1 MSFNIN
7 AQVILTGPKNIKT
20 VTSQIQQQLQGLN
33 VNVNLTI
40 PKKVQSQL
48 NQLNQGIGKVNAS
61 AKNLGT
67 AAKGAGQSL
76 NSVSDSAKR
85 AGGAMQMLGKETALT
100 FKRFAA
106 AGLVT
111 ATFFKLT
118 SAIADA
124 IPKALE
130 FQREMVKLQQVTGKT
145 AQEVGKVGDATRSLS
160 RRLGIDANELAS
172 VARIFAQAGQTLAQV
187 QDSLKAVARSSLA
200 PTFGTMEQT
209 AEGLI
214 ASLNQFNISASQSE
228 QVLGSLNRVSKKFA
242 VESSDLVAAIR
253 RAGGVFA
260 VSAGQMTEPIEAL
273 QQFSAIFT
281 AVRSTTRES
290 AETIATGLRT
300 IFTRMQRRGTIEAL
314 QSLGVELTDTSGKF
328 VGIYEGFSR
337 ISKAIKTMVQAGD
350 SVTLSAITEELGG
363 IRQMGKLVPALQ
375 NFAKAEKALMEGR
388 KGAAEGLGPDVAKG
402 LTPLIKQ
409 FELLQARFQ
418 DFIRTIADSSTF
430 ATMSKMA
437 LGLANAFLKI
447 GEVLTPLLPMM
458 TALMLKKGVQMGGG
472 FLSGFMGGFGGG
484 PGMGAT
490 AGAALGGGKGSQ
502 QAASTNLVNK
512 VAQLITTNNSQL
524 TQLQTVNTNLQSM
537 QAVMTDKLQ
546 QIILA
551 SRGGMGGGGR
561 RGFASGGLVPG
572 SGSGDTV
579 PAMLSPGEFVI
590 RKSSVGS
597 YGAENLDG
605 INKYGSGGMVLWG
618 TDDSQYG
625 GLYARPRA
633 KSAQSTGSVSAVTS
647 KKSGGKEVLAKYGD
661 PTSYLVSQRK
671 ETQFEDAMAIGFRVM
686 ISHLSEELAGRD
698 KILKEGPIAKSI
710 EDEIGID
717 DMSGK
722 VFEGVLKNIS
732 GSFGQGGTSGS
743 TWDIPSNTITD
754 SDALSS
760 LFGDGT
766 TSLPTGK
773 DYDAKITA
781 NRKLRLSVMEKAIK
795 SGQYTED
802 SIATFGGAYGHYS
815 SKQLASMPK
824 GKKNKQTGLTVQ
836 GAAVV
841 KRIDELKAAKKNT
854 ANLLNEPGQKDL
866 LTQMKIRIDAQKNEI
881 QKLLPATAIKAAAG
895 GAMTGSDTV
904 PALLTP
910 GEYVINKKSAQS
922 FGYGNLNSINKYAKG
937 GPVAVQKFNV
947 GGGPVN
953 WAQTDWA
960 GAGQQSSSP
969 RKKPKQSS
977 SRKLGEGGALGASGA
992 NLQLAIGNL
1001 AGGMTGLVSSF
1012 GQIKDSGLSF
1022 AAALNVATSGA
1033 MLFAAANSLGI
1044 GSLKTALGGFMG
1056 GLKTSVADSAATA
1069 KLLGASGAE
1078 MTAAGATQ
1086 AQMTM
1091 RGASGDMIGIN
1102 KGGIKRSGGA
1112 GSVKDFIADSPK
1124 NTLGLKAGVKSKGF
1138 TVQNQKG
1145 LEGFKTGMKGAVGSI
1160 SDKFKGLGKK
1170 SGWLGKKFALLGNK
1184 ISGAGTLI
1192 SGAAVPLGVLA
1203 VAAVAAVAVFFLL
1216 KTAGDALVNAFSGL
1230 QEKTDSW
1237 ATAGADGR
1245 QISGRKGV
1253 TAKQVGGAE
1262 FGKALVTVFAALAA
1276 ATVFLTIAKL
1286 ALSAAVWTTI
1296 APFALLAVGLIALI
1310 AIFNAFAAINIEAAR
1325 QAEFLAYE
1333 RLGSAADKA
1342 AISLKK
1348 LADDQNITSSE
1359 LAEAARIQAAVAKET
1374 VKSAAMTQN
1383 VADAEASGLSNLDS
1397 QGSAADAET
1406 VEANKTWIGAGK
1418 MLLVRLGDM
1427 ANVTRLGGS
1436 PEYDEERKAM
1446 QAEAQ
1451 INVGSS
1457 AFLTATDASAEKLGD
1472 DLGADQFGQNLDRAF
1487 KQAIARVDTDFLKGA
1502 SVDMDS
1508 MNKAMVEAGLST
1520 NAMTQALLAERG
1532 ARMQSDIAKE
1542 ARKGTLEGK
1551 ALASGYAAAAQAAQ
1565 RHGKVLENMTAAE
1578 ITSMLITD
1586 GHTKTVT
1593 QNGQQVKV
1601 LSDRFRGVI
1610 PDIDRMNQKMKEEQV
1625 ERQRTTFLMT
1635 KLETAAQLAN
1645 TAVDM
1650 LTVGFGR
1657 MAATMGEAVG
1667 ILGIQMNNAAK
1678 ITADASSSVQSYA
1691 AQVNVFKNLET
1702 SSTADIESA
1711 TAGTL
1716 NQIGV
1721 TDSDTV
1727 QGVSETV
1734 ILKKMLPDLIQ
1745 QATADIADTP
1755 DLETPKEIFDSL
1767 ESTASDMG
1775 IDFSKLPPAI
1785 IEQLKGSIGGIMK
1798 RQGGSV
1804 NIEEIFKTMLS
1815 TEEFGKLSE
1824 AMSKASGA
1832 ITDSMGKIQDGLNKI
1847 SETFV
1852 SILKQE
1858 VAIVQAGIASRQKE
1872 VAILKTTTDALAQF
1886 EPNKGKKTV
1895 AQAEAAQAARQ
1906 QKIFGAGS
1914 TASGWSGATT
1924 DIAQQANRVQYETD
1938 ENLVKRRALAA
1949 AGGSVMGLGSSAEDQ
1964 KAIEDGRAARESGL
1978 VDTSTQEAELRA
1990 NTTALEHEKAALQ
2003 ALLSS
2008 TDKLTAVQNE
2018 LASAAKSRMTAREL
2032 VQADMN
2038 KMAEAN
2044 QIKDPVKKEQF
2055 LEEAFRGRRAFEK
2068 FQTGEDMTDKE
2079 FQALGAGGL
2088 EEGIK
2093 IAQADPNVNLD
2104 DAGAEEIR
2112 RKYFEFL
2119 RNNYEAM
2126 NTRAGG
2132 RNEPVFKGDALEQN
2146 LRIADLAATTTTDK
2160 EEDLK
2165 TDAKEEAQK
2174 KADAQKMLDDIG
2186 ITGMK
2191 KGLNDTEAAL
2201 GVFKD
2206 NVAAAGAALEKIFKD
2221 IKAITDDAQEIRESA
2236 EQGLDSS
2243 AVGSRD
2249 VASERVRELADRREA
2264 SAAQAQAAIQRVA
2277 DNRGGFVQGELDE
2290 KGALKAGGVGVDDIL
2305 DMDNADLMDAGVGTE
2320 KEIIEIKKT
2329 LTAMKG
2335 REGDVTEGGA
2345 IAGRQFGVAV
2355 TSADIARE
2363 LLNDAAAA
2371 GTITQGQ
2378 ADAGSDPV
2386 DGAKVFNALM
2396 QNNDLFKKFVTEAT
2410 TPGSIYVHDIHT
2422 EKLQKSMQGDL
2433 SSQLTVMKKGE
2444 GGQPK
2449 GHNKNA
2455 RIQQSAANVPKSGYQ
2470 QWVDAMGGQEEVD
2483 KLQGV
2488 PKGSKH
2494 SMYNEDGTKRPRQPF
2509 SDPTI
2514 EAAYQTT
2521 LDQPQN
2527 QGGNGSLFQTHKPPS
2542 KYTEDP
2548 RSPSPDGTTMP
2559 SRQGNAST
2567 MVGGSAPGA
2576 GGAGGNLTEL
2586 KAMIDTLNRV
2596 ADGIV
2601 ISVAMPPI
2609 EVILNTA
2616 GFTDQMTNI
2625 VTKLALD
2632 AMSNQL
2638 PVIIEDRKTEVLRAL
2653 GMENA

>member
-20 VTSQIQQQLQGLN
+20 VTSQIKQQLQGLN

-661 PTSYLVSQRK
+661 PTSYLVSQQK

-937 GPVAVQKFNV
+937 GPVAVQKFA
-947 GGGPVN
+947 GGSPGGVN
-953 WAQTDWA
+953 PMLYGSGTGMPPQRS
-960 GAGQQSSSP
+960 QPS
-969 RKKPKQSS
+969 KPKQSS
-977 SRKLGEGGALGASGA
+977 SRKLGEGGGLGASGA

-1091 RGASGDMIGIN
+1091 RGVSGDMIGIN
-1102 KGGIKRSGGA
+1102 KGGIKKAGGA
-1112 GSVKDFIADSPK
+1112 GSVKDFIAGSPK
-1124 NTLGLKAGVKSKGF
+1124 NTLGLKAGAKSKGF

-1253 TAKQVGGAE
+1253 TAKQVGNAE
-1262 FGKALVTVFAALAA
+1262 TGKALVTGFAALTAA
-1276 ATVFLTIAKL
+1276 VVFVTIAKL
-1286 ALSAAVWTTI
+1286 ALSAAVFTLI
-1296 APFALLAVGLIALI
+1296 APFLILGVAVIALI
-1310 AIFNAFAAINIEAAR
+1310 AIFNAFSAINIEAAR
-1325 QAEFLAYE
+1325 QTEFLAYE

-1374 VKSAAMTQN
+1374 VKSAATTQK
-1383 VADAEASGLSNLDS
+1383 VADAEAGGLSNLDS

-1427 ANVTRLGGS
+1427 ANATRLGGS

-1551 ALASGYAAAAQAAQ
+1551 ALASGYSAAAQAAQ

-1667 ILGIQMNNAAK
+1667 ILGMQMNNAAK

-1721 TDSDTV
+1721 TDPDTV

-1906 QKIFGAGS
+1906 QKIFGP
-1914 TASGWSGATT
+1914 GATT
-1924 DIAQQANRVQYETD
+1924 DIAQQASRVQYETD
-1938 ENLVKRRALAA
+1938 QNLVKRRALAA
-1949 AGGSVMGLGSSAEDQ
+1949 AGGSVMGLGSSTEDQ

-2206 NVAAAGAALEKIFKD
+2206 NVAAAGAALEKIFQD
-2221 IKAITDDAQEIRESA
+2221 IKVITDDAQEIRESA

-2305 DMDNADLMDAGVGTE
+2305 NMDNADLMDAGVGTE

-2335 REGDVTEGGA
+2335 REGDVTDGGA

-2449 GHNKNA
+2449 
-2455 RIQQSAANVPKSGYQ
+2455 SAANVPKSGYQ
-2470 QWVDAMGGQEEVD
+2470 QWVDLMGGQEEVD
-2483 KLQGV
+2483 KLEGV

-2494 SMYNEDGTKRPRQPF
+2494 SIYNEDGTKRPRQPF

-2527 QGGNGSLFQTHKPPS
+2527 QGGNGSLLQ
-2542 KYTEDP
+2542 P
-2548 RSPSPDGTTMP
+2548 RTLPPDGTTMP
-2559 SRQGNAST
+2559 SDQSSTYPYRPRKGNAST
-2567 MVGGSAPGA
+2567 MNTGPDKYNYPSVGGSAPGA